1 MGEVGPIEE
10 KRIVR
15 ILRTILSVLAA
26 LGFLIFAIYNWSPV
40 EITLWQNLV
49 METKLPV
56 LALLAFALGFVPLW
70 AYHQSVKWGLNRRI
84 RALENSLKRIAL
96 ARHHEPHPHATVPVD
111 APVDKPAAKASHTPD
126 PLLPANSAPDAGA
139 GE

>member
-1 MGEVGPIEE
+1 M
-10 KRIVR
+10 K
-15 ILRTILSVLAA
+15 ILRTILWVLAA

-56 LALLAFALGFVPLW
+56 LALLAFALGFLPLW
-70 AYHQSVKWGLNRRI
+70 AYHQSVKWSMGRRI
-84 RALENSLKRIAL
+84 RALENSLKHTAL
-96 ARHHEPHPHATVPVD
+96 ARHHKPQTATHGVETL
-111 APVDKPAAKASHTPD
+111 VDKPVTKPVETPD
-126 PLLPANSAPDAGA
+126 PLSPADTSSDGGA

>member
-1 MGEVGPIEE
+1 V
-10 KRIVR
+10 K
-15 ILRTILSVLAA
+15 ILRTILWVLAA

-70 AYHQSVKWGLNRRI
+70 AYHQSVKWGMSRRI
-84 RALENSLKRIAL
+84 RALENSLKHTAL
-96 ARHHEPHPHATVPVD
+96 ARHHEPQPATHGVETL
-111 APVDKPAAKASHTPD
+111 VDKPVTKPVENPD
-126 PLLPANSAPDAGA
+126 PLSPADTSGDGGA

>member
-1 MGEVGPIEE
+1 M
-10 KRIVR
+10 K
-15 ILRTILSVLAA
+15 ILRTMLWVLAA
-26 LGFLIFAIYNWSPV
+26 LGFLIFAIYNWTPV

-70 AYHQSVKWGLNRRI
+70 AYHQSVKWSMSRRI
-84 RALENSLKRIAL
+84 RALENSLKHTAL
-96 ARHHEPHPHATVPVD
+96 ARHHEPQPATHGVETL
-111 APVDKPAAKASHTPD
+111 VDKPVTKTVETPD
-126 PLLPANSAPDAGA
+126 PLSPADTSADGGA